1 MSLENGRNTAAAV
14 LEPLPPTPEND
25 SLYVSN
31 TMPAASVLL
40 GGHLLYL

>member
-1 MSLENGRNTAAAV
+1 MSLRMEEIPQQQYWN
-14 LEPLPPTPEND
+14 PSPPTPEND